1 MNNKLEIIRLVLLA
15 IIAACLI
22 VLVVKAFDNGK
33 QDVYVSGGHV
43 DASVSGSV
51 DVDNTVDINLERIN
65 GHSDVFFNNYSRGDK
80 EKYYRIPVITQ

>member
-1 MNNKLEIIRLVLLA
+1 MNNKLEVIKLVLLA
-15 IIAACLI
+15 IIAACLV
-22 VLVVKAFDNGK
+22 VLVVKAFDKEK

-43 DASVSGSV
+43 DAYVSGSV